1 MERCRRRIK
10 ETEERVFLK
19 KKRVMQSADALFT
32 FVYLSIYENLK
43 RTLLLPRKCLKACV
57 CVGVRTH
64 TMCMLEAVFVE

>member
-10 ETEERVFLK
+10 ETEERAFSK
-19 KKRVMQSADALFT
+19 KGVMQSADALFT
-32 FVYLSIYENLK
+32 FVYLFMRTRKNPFSSLGSVLK
-43 RTLLLPRKCLKACV
+43 LV